1 MRLIKLAVISVVVL
15 FAVAAFIGA
24 LLPSTVLVSRA
35 VNIHVPA
42 DSVLKYTSDIR
53 EWKNWIEGLNDTTMM
68 VSSPRNAVLGNTAVA
83 ITGVSD
89 SAVLSTW
96 ETRNGTIQQS
106 TINII
111 PGPGEVTIVQW
122 QFVQKLKWYPWEK
135 LGSMMNDKIMGTMM
149 EKNLSRLRDY
159 LEASR

>member
-15 FAVAAFIGA
+15 FAVAVFIGA

-35 VNIHVPA
+35 VNINVPA
-42 DSVLKYTSDIR
+42 DSVLKYTGDIR
-53 EWKNWIEGLNDTTMM
+53 EWKNWIEGLNDTTMKI
-68 VSSPRNAVLGNTAVA
+68 SSPRAAMLGNTSVVV
-83 ITGVSD
+83 TGVSD

-96 ETRNGTIQQS
+96 KTSNGTIQQS

-111 PGPGEVTIVQW
+111 PGPGQVTIVQW

-149 EKNLSRLRDY
+149 EKNLSHLKEY
-159 LEASR
+159 LETSR